1 MATVMVM
8 DLEKNVATLQDRLDR
23 LLEQQKT
30 DGRGRILVALAGVP
44 GSGKTTVSS
53 ALLASLAR
61 NGRSREDVVVVP
73 MDGFHHT
80 KATLAS
86 FSDPD
91 MAFRRRGA
99 PFTFDADGLLD
110 LIASLKAGP
119 LTAGPD
125 SGEEELIFTAPSFDH
140 AVQDPV
146 ADDIRISSRSKVVII
161 EGNYTLLNERPWNKI
176 AELVHERWFV
186 DVPPEVAKERLVLR
200 HLAAGIETS
209 REAAAHRAEENDL
222 PNGDLIRSNLIEPDV
237 RIVN

>member
-1 MATVMVM
+1 MAM
-8 DLEKNVATLQDRLDR
+8 DLEKNVATLLVRIER
-23 LLEQQKT
+23 LLEQQKS
-30 DGRGRILVALAGVP
+30 DARGRILVALAGVP

-53 ALLASLAR
+53 ALLASLS
-61 NGRSREDVVVVP
+61 NTGRSREDVVVVA
-73 MDGFHHT
+73 MLSLGAQDGFHHT

-86 FSDPD
+86 FRDPD

-110 LIASLKAGP
+110 LVSALKVGP
-119 LTAGPD
+119 LTGLE
-125 SGEEELIFTAPSFDH
+125 SEEHIFTAPSFDH

-146 ADDIRISSRSKVVII
+146 VDDIRISSRSKIVII
-161 EGNYTLLNERPWNKI
+161 EGNYTLLNEHPWNKI
-176 AELVHERWFV
+176 AKLVDERWFV

-222 PNGDLIRSNLIEPDV
+222 PNGDLIRSKLIEPDV

>member
-1 MATVMVM
+1 M

-30 DGRGRILVALAGVP
+30 DGRGRILIALAGVP

-110 LIASLKAGP
+110 LIA
-119 LTAGPD
+119 
-125 SGEEELIFTAPSFDH
+125 FDH

-176 AELVHERWFV
+176 AELVHESRWFV

>member
-1 MATVMVM
+1 MATPMVM
-8 DLEKNVATLQDRLDR
+8 DLEKNVATLQGRLDR
-23 LLEQQKT
+23 LLEQQKS

-80 KATLAS
+80 KATLS
-86 FSDPD
+86 GFSDPD

-99 PFTFDADGLLD
+99 PFTFDADGLLN

-119 LTAGPD
+119 LTGPD
-125 SGEEELIFTAPSFDH
+125 SEELVFTAPSFDH

-161 EGNYTLLNERPWNKI
+161 EGNYTLLNERPWSKI
-176 AELVHERWFV
+176 AELVDERWFV
-186 DVPPEVAKERLVLR
+186 DVPPEVAKERLILR

>member
-1 MATVMVM
+1 MAASMTM
-8 DLEKNVATLQDRLDR
+8 DLEKNVATLRGRIDR
-23 LLEQQKT
+23 LLEQQESNA
-30 DGRGRILVALAGVP
+30 RGRILIALAGVP

-53 ALLASLAR
+53 ALLASLSES
-61 NGRSREDVVVVP
+61 GRSREDVVVVP

-80 KATLAS
+80 KATLAG

-91 MAFRRRGA
+91 MAFWRRGA

-110 LIASLKAGP
+110 LIAALKIGP
-119 LTAGPD
+119 LTGPD
-125 SGEEELIFTAPSFDH
+125 SEEHIFAAPSFDH

-146 ADDIRISSRSKVVII
+146 VDDIRISSRSKIVII
-161 EGNYTLLNERPWNKI
+161 EGNYTLLDEHPWNKI
-176 AELVHERWFV
+176 AELVDERWFV

-209 REAAAHRAEENDL
+209 REAAAHRVEENDL
-222 PNGDLIRSNLIEPDV
+222 PNGALIRSKLFEPDV